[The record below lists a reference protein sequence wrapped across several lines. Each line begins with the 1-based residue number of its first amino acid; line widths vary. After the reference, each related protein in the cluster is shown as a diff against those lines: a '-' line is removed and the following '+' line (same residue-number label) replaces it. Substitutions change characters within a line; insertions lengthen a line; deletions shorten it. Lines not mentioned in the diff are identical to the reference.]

1 MKNNVVL
8 HPGATH
14 LRPTSTITGD
24 HKGGRTAPT
33 GHQPGKVSQRRAL
46 TGLCAIGQAISREFR
61 DLGTSI
67 RARAARIAAS
77 RTGVDAFVEAFS
89 VIPHNSRQSAAPTAD
104 TKKTRAHVG
113 FDKMSALKTQNEI
126 AAAMLLPTS
135 FASVRDNKAA
145 AGQNLTQSELEP
157 VLSIEEFRKL
167 SPAVLDKFLEFSL
180 KEKSAENLFF
190 LIAAEQLQS
199 SEGVK
204 KQLCA
209 VRMQHGFTN
218 PNALLEPNFSGN
230 TKASVQSL
238 INDLAANRDRPD
250 LEQVIEQAT
259 RNLLQS
265 CGADA
270 YKRWRQTLP
279 A

>member
-1 MKNNVVL
+1 MENTVVL
-8 HPGATH
+8 HPSAPRSKIAEDNESRET
-14 LRPTSTITGD
+14 T
-24 HKGGRTAPT
+24 PT

-77 RTGVDAFVEAFS
+77 RTGVDAFVEAFR

-113 FDKMSALKTQNEI
+113 FDEMSAQKTQNEI
-126 AAAMLLPTS
+126 AADMLLPTS

-157 VLSIEEFRKL
+157 VLSFEKFRTL

-190 LIAAEQLQS
+190 LIAAERLRS
-199 SEGVK
+199 LSGVRQK
-204 KQLCA
+204 LCA
-209 VRMQHGFTN
+209 LQMQHAFTN
-218 PNALLEPNFSGN
+218 PNAPLEPNFSSN
-230 TKASVQSL
+230 TKDRVQSL
-238 INDLAANRDRPD
+238 LNDLAANRDRHD
-250 LEQVIEQAT
+250 LAEVIEQAT

-265 CGADA
+265 CGTDP
-270 YKRWRQTLP
+270 YQRWRRTLP

>member
-1 MKNNVVL
+1 MKTTVVL
-8 HPGATH
+8 HPSAPRSKIAEDNESRET
-14 LRPTSTITGD
+14 T
-24 HKGGRTAPT
+24 PT
-33 GHQPGKVSQRRAL
+33 GHQPGKISQRRAL

-113 FDKMSALKTQNEI
+113 FDEISALKTQKEI
-126 AAAMLLPTS
+126 AADMLLPTS

-145 AGQNLTQSELEP
+145 AGQNLTQSELKP

-167 SPAVLDKFLEFSL
+167 SPAVLDKFLDFSL

-199 SEGVK
+199 SAGVK

-209 VRMQHGFTN
+209 FRMQHGFTN
-218 PNALLEPNFSGN
+218 PNAPLEPNFSDN
-230 TKASVQSL
+230 TKGRVQSL
-238 INDLAANRDRPD
+238 LNDLAAKRDRPD
-250 LEQVIEQAT
+250 LAEVIEQAT